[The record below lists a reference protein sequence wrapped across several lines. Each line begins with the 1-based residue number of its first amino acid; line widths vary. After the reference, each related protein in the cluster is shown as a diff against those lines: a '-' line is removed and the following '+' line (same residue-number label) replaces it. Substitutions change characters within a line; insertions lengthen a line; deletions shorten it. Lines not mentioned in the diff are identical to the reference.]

1 MAFTFRS
8 VGRFLGKAAKV
19 AAPVVGMVNPALG
32 IGLGALGGLGN
43 GKDSLKQ
50 MAGGAVAG
58 GAGALAGRAGGAAG
72 AGGGTGFMDR
82 ARGALDKIGGVDTLI
97 GAASAYDGYR
107 ADREANKYRKMAMDH
122 ARQQWDAN
130 APLREA
136 GMRDLMDETQPD
148 LSGLYGASENPFR
161 RVRRSY

>member
-8 VGRFLGKAAKV
+8 VGRFLGKAAKA

-50 MAGGAVAG
+50 MAGGAVSG

-82 ARGALDKIGGVDTLI
+82 ARGALDTLI

-107 ADREANKYRKMAMDH
+107 ADREANKYRKMAIDH
-122 ARQQWDAN
+122 AQQQWNAN

-148 LSGLYGASENPFR
+148 LSGLYGASENSFR